1 MPINRIFA
9 ANNEGRKA
17 HFLQMHFPS
26 TELVELAYN
35 AGMDG
40 VDLDGEQGHFD
51 LSEIDE
57 ICRVANAAGM
67 TVTARVPSVDPVPIK
82 QYLARGVQGIQG
94 PGVESGEQAQTLS
107 DSCYYTPAGKRSWG
121 PGRGHYYDYLP
132 TMNDKF
138 GGNKGYIADANENM
152 FVIAQLESQ
161 KSIDNLDDIVSVP
174 GIHCITFGQN
184 DMASSLGVPGE
195 PGHDKVN
202 AAHADLE
209 RRARVAGKHL
219 LSDRVSYVRATV
231 ALLDTMRGH
240 LADHRNDPIGQI
252 D

>member
-1 MPINRIFA
+1 LPINRIFA

-51 LSEIDE
+51 LSEIDD
-57 ICRVANAAGM
+57 ICRVATAAGM
-67 TVTARVPSVDPVPIK
+67 TVTARVPSVDPVSIK

-132 TMNDKF
+132 TMNDNF

-152 FVIAQLESQ
+152 FVIAQVESQ
-161 KSIDNLDDIVSVP
+161 KSIDNLDAIISVP

-195 PGHDKVN
+195 PRHEKVN

-209 RRARVAGKHL
+209 RRARAAGKHL

-231 ALLDTMRGH
+231 ALLDTMRAH

>member
-1 MPINRIFA
+1 
-9 ANNEGRKA
+9 
-17 HFLQMHFPS
+17 MHYPS
-26 TELVELAYN
+26 TELVEMARL

-94 PGVESGEQAQTLS
+94 PGIESGEQAQVLS
-107 DSCYYTPAGKRSWG
+107 DSSYYAPLGKRSWG
-121 PGRGHYYDYLP
+121 PGRGHYYDHQP
-132 TMNDKF
+132 TMNDQF
-138 GGNKGYIADANENM
+138 GGNAGYIADANENM
-152 FVIAQLESQ
+152 FLIAQLESQ
-161 KSIDNLDDIVSVP
+161 ASIDNLDAIVAVP

-195 PGHDKVN
+195 PAHEKVK
-202 AAHADLE
+202 AAHADIE
-209 RRARVAGKHL
+209 RRARAAGKHL
-219 LSDRVSYVRATV
+219 LSDRVTYIRATV
-231 ALLDTMRGH
+231 TLLDAMRKH
-240 LADHRNDPIGQI
+240 LSEHRDDPVGDIG
-252 D
+252 

>member
-1 MPINRIFA
+1 MPVNRIFA
-9 ANNEGRKA
+9 ANREGRKA

-26 TELVELAYN
+26 TELVELAHL

-94 PGVESGEQAQTLS
+94 PGVETGEQARVLA
-107 DSCYYTPAGKRSWG
+107 DSCYYAPAGKRSWG
-121 PGRGHYYDYLP
+121 PGRGHFYDHQP
-132 TMNDKF
+132 TMLEKF
-138 GGNKGYIADANENM
+138 GGNSGYIADANDNV

-161 KSIDNLDDIVSVP
+161 RSIDNLDEIVAVE

-195 PGHDKVN
+195 PGHEKVK
-202 AAHADLE
+202 AAHAELE
-209 RRARVAGKHL
+209 RRARAAGKHL
-219 LSDRVSYVRATV
+219 LSDRVTYVRATV
-231 ALLDTMRGH
+231 TLLDAMQQH
-240 LADHRNDPIGQI
+240 MSEHRDDPVGQI
-252 D
+252 N